1 MAGSVNKVI
10 LIGNLGNDPEV
21 KYFDD
26 ESCIANLSLA
36 TNRRYKNRAGEQI
49 DETEWHRVV
58 LRTGLAK
65 VAEKYL
71 KRGDSCYI
79 EGRLRTRKWT
89 DQTGN
94 DRYTTEIIAEEM
106 TMLGGRGDGAPAPR
120 PAAQPSQSMP
130 ASGANGAST
139 HPQPSGDDDLPF

>member
-49 DETEWHRVV
+49 DETEWHRIV

-71 KRGDSCYI
+71 KRGDSIYV

-89 DQTGN
+89 DQAGAE
-94 DRYTTEIIAEEM
+94 RYTTEIICEEM
-106 TMLGGRGDGAPAPR
+106 TMLGSRNSDDGGQSAQPVSRPEAMK
-120 PAAQPSQSMP
+120 PAATSPSVP
-130 ASGANGAST
+130 ASS
-139 HPQPSGDDDLPF
+139 PEEDLPF